1 MTASH
6 HERTQATTSRGEP
19 PTNYLYDTESRWHV
33 ADRDVATKRRTMTE
47 IHRSLSLC
55 NLGHRR
61 QCGMT
66 ITRQGGHEKSTVP
79 RRGQRRGNQTM
90 MNIHRRCVIT
100 TTEQL
105 YGTRTTQNNDD
116 VSRSRCH
123 VAVGDVATKRR

>member
-1 MTASH
+1 
-6 HERTQATTSRGEP
+6 
-19 PTNYLYDTESRWHV
+19 
-33 ADRDVATKRRTMTE
+33 
-47 IHRSLSLC
+47 
-55 NLGHRR
+55 
-61 QCGMT
+61 MT

-79 RRGQRRGNQTM
+79 HRGQRRGNQTT